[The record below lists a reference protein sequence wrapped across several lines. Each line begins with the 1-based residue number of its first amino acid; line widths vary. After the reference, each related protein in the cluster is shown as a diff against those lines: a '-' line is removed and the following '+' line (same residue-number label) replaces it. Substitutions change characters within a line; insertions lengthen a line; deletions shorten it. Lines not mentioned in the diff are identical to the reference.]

1 MKTFLLKIWETA
13 ILYSLVI
20 YVALLALV
28 VLGFILYANTDDTT
42 YLILSA
48 IFFWIGANFKWI
60 GTISVLEG
68 NAKKFQI
75 IICTIFNVLMVVCAM
90 KFYTELSPYLN

>member
-1 MKTFLLKIWETA
+1 MKTFLSK
-13 ILYSLVI
+13 YSLVI

-28 VLGFILYANTDDTT
+28 ALGIILYANTDDAT

-75 IICTIFNVLMVVCAM
+75 IICAIFNLLMVSFANQI
-90 KFYTELSPYLN
+90 YTEFSPYLN

>member
-1 MKTFLLKIWETA
+1 MKTFLSK
-13 ILYSLVI
+13 YSLVI

-28 VLGFILYANTDDTT
+28 VLGFILYANTSDTS

-48 IFFWIGANFKWI
+48 ISFWIGANFKFFY
-60 GTISVLEG
+60 TISNNEG

-75 IICTIFNVLMVVCAM
+75 IICTIFNVLMVVYAM
-90 KFYTELSPYLN
+90 KFYTEVSPYLN